1 MLRSREQNESD
12 ARTRLIAQVEQKVN
26 ECTSSVPWK
35 SLFETSDGSPAEP
48 RGAVTGYYVL
58 TSRLV
63 ASLVGDQ
70 YRSFTVAGILV
81 WICIAIFTRSIPI
94 AFAALIANLLPT
106 AFVLS
111 FPGLIGERINMG
123 ATLIAAVSI
132 GLSIDGS
139 VHFLAAFRRIR
150 ERGHGVR
157 RSAVHAAGSVGAPL
171 MWATVAL
178 VIGFAAL
185 STSEFIPIA
194 TFGSLV
200 SATLAVG
207 TLVNL
212 TLLPV
217 LVCTWTRDE

>member
-1 MLRSREQNESD
+1 L
-12 ARTRLIAQVEQKVN
+12 
-26 ECTSSVPWK
+26 
-35 SLFETSDGSPAEP
+35 
-48 RGAVTGYYVL
+48 
-58 TSRLV
+58 
-63 ASLVGDQ
+63 
-70 YRSFTVAGILV
+70 
-81 WICIAIFTRSIPI
+81 

-111 FPGLIGERINMG
+111 FPGLMGERINMG
-123 ATLIAAVSI
+123 ATIIAAVSI

-139 VHFLAAFRRIR
+139 VHFLAAFRRLR
-150 ERGHGVR
+150 DRGHGVR
-157 RSAVHAAGSVGAPL
+157 RSAIHAAGSIGVPL

-185 STSEFIPIA
+185 STSEFVPIA
-194 TFGSLV
+194 TFGAMV

-217 LVCTWTRDE
+217 LVCAWSRE

>member
-1 MLRSREQNESD
+1 M
-12 ARTRLIAQVEQKVN
+12 QVPN
-26 ECTSSVPWK
+26 G
-35 SLFETSDGSPAEP
+35 ETFQDS
-48 RGAVTGYYVL
+48 GAVTGYYVL

-70 YRSFTVAGILV
+70 WRCLIVAGILV
-81 WICIAIFTRSIPI
+81 WLCIIVYTRSIPM
-94 AFAALIANLLPT
+94 AFAALIANLMPT
-106 AFVLS
+106 ALVLS

-139 VHFLAAFRRIR
+139 VHFLAAFNRLRA
-150 ERGHGVR
+150 RGHAVR
-157 RSAVHAAGSVGAPL
+157 RSAVHAAGNIGVPL
-171 MWATVAL
+171 LWATVAL

-185 STSEFIPIA
+185 STSEFVPIA
-194 TFGSLV
+194 TFGRLV
-200 SATLAVG
+200 SATLAIG

-217 LVCTWTRDE
+217 LVCAWSKED